1 MEPVFFWRPHEVPH
15 GHFSQW
21 FEHTFAA
28 PIPSFPSTSSDTAT
42 NEVEKKD
49 FGTAEQYMMYS
60 KAVLFED
67 MDMAEQILKTSDPAE
82 QRRLGRL
89 VSNFVEAKWAEERSG
104 IVAEGNY
111 WKYTSTADGDGRRIP
126 TTAPSEDPKLGSLK
140 ASPRDRIWGIGY
152 GEKKGLKD
160 WKEGKREGWGSNLL
174 GKALMVARERIR
186 KEEEGERNS

>member
-111 WKYTSTADGDGRRIP
+111 WKYTSTAAMKEKLLATGDRELI
-126 TTAPSEDPKLGSLK
+126 E

-186 KEEEGERNS
+186 KEEEGPSNN